1 MISRLHG
8 ILLERK
14 IPFLLLDVHGVG
26 YEVEVPVSIFASL
39 PDTGS
44 EVTLHTHLVVRENA
58 YLLYGFINQKE
69 LSLFRHLI
77 KVNSVGAKLAL
88 AILSGID
95 AATFIQCI
103 HEKDITRLI
112 KLPGIGKKTAERLI
126 LEMSDKLSSSVEGS
140 NLIYSTQGNVN
151 SVITDA
157 VQALIN
163 LGYKPKESFEIIRQ
177 IDTAELTTPEIIRQA
192 LQIIGRS

>member
-1 MISRLHG
+1 MIGRLQG

-26 YEVEVPVSIFASL
+26 YEVEVPVSTFTSL

-44 EVTLHTHLVVRENA
+44 EITLHTHLVVRENA

-88 AILSGID
+88 AILSSID
-95 AATFIQCI
+95 VATFIQCI
-103 HEKDITRLI
+103 YKKDITRLI

-126 LEMSDKLSSSVEGS
+126 LEMKDKLSNSEEEGE
-140 NLIYSTQGNVN
+140 LIYGTQDNLN
-151 SVITDA
+151 QVINDSI
-157 VQALIN
+157 QALIS

-177 IDTAELTTPEIIRQA
+177 INTADLTTSEIIRQA
-192 LQIIGRS
+192 LQIIGKS